1 MRENSK
7 RSLIDSEKKK
17 EKMLGP
23 KPLELIFNF
32 HVDGDLKERVKMN
45 KTWRKDVWGR
55 FPSDVGRRGGYP
67 ASWLAWLAS

>member
-17 EKMLGP
+17 KKMLGP

-45 KTWRKDVWGR
+45 KTCRKDVWGR
-55 FPSDVGRRGGYP
+55 LVSDVGGRD
-67 ASWLAWLAS
+67 SCLAS

>member
-1 MRENSK
+1 VSPQKQNYERENSK

-45 KTWRKDVWGR
+45 KT
-55 FPSDVGRRGGYP
+55 
-67 ASWLAWLAS
+67 